1 MQLWGHTHAGSV
13 RFFCPA
19 CRKSKTSLRKDLSE
33 KYIHERLDA
42 WLAGKESLEFVAN
55 KDHKT
60 RQALW
65 KEFHPFFKSVAESSL
80 FSVSPIRTL
89 VLDAT
94 YVHGN
99 KLCVL
104 VAIDERRN
112 IAWRF
117 APYESYLFWFQFLMS
132 LPAPSIVVM
141 DGQKGLFAAA
151 KRVWPDVLVQRCQF
165 HVIALAFQY
174 LGRRPKE
181 EAGKA
186 LAKLLYGLKTARTQE
201 TKKRWLMFYTIW
213 EKQYERK
220 VFSVR
225 NESGKFTYQRL
236 RSARYIM
243 RKAIPHL
250 FTYIDKPGVPNTTN
264 LVEGWVNS
272 AIAEALRLHR
282 GLRLSEK
289 KMLVSVILSK
299 LAKRNIEHTKE
310 NAQHSPSLKAPTTE
324 EQRIA
329 VKVPER
335 PIFPTPAGKL
345 DKNQ

>member
-1 MQLWGHTHAGSV
+1 
-13 RFFCPA
+13 
-19 CRKSKTSLRKDLSE
+19 
-33 KYIHERLDA
+33 
-42 WLAGKESLEFVAN
+42 
-55 KDHKT
+55 
-60 RQALW
+60 
-65 KEFHPFFKSVAESSL
+65 
-80 FSVSPIRTL
+80 
-89 VLDAT
+89 
-94 YVHGN
+94 
-99 KLCVL
+99 
-104 VAIDERRN
+104 
-112 IAWRF
+112 
-117 APYESYLFWFQFLMS
+117 
-132 LPAPSIVVM
+132 
-141 DGQKGLFAAA
+141 
-151 KRVWPDVLVQRCQF
+151 
-165 HVIALAFQY
+165 
-174 LGRRPKE
+174 
-181 EAGKA
+181 
-186 LAKLLYGLKTARTQE
+186 
-201 TKKRWLMFYTIW
+201 MFYTIW